1 MKLNKRVL
9 ASAAISASLVATA
22 VTPVALATGEHLNC
36 AQNFRAGVDFDAGIN
51 ANVAE
56 HLQRNCKLSVGQIT
70 ELSVD
75 EMTQT
80 ARELL
85 GKDNTPLYSEE
96 ELKRLS
102 HSEVVREARINGI
115 SSDDDG
121 KGPAEGGQQSEA
133 PLMVNDVKAGDRE
146 ITGSVILLPGQ
157 KKTVQV
163 TFPNFRALTTDLH
176 LKENSAEEGGASNGK
191 TVTFKFDVPEGI
203 NLKAGETLLFSS
215 LYDSLA
221 PDDSKSKAMPVVVKP
236 ADVAEEEG
244 PDSGDSEG
252 EFPFAVSAEVNDI
265 KAGDKK
271 VTGKVRLYPGQEV
284 EIEAYFPG
292 GRIQTTVVKL
302 EKKSAQKG
310 QVPEGEFVPFDIDV
324 PADVKLMAGDKVSVS
339 PIPHVTDPKTGE
351 SNSVELIV
359 KAADKGS
366 ESQPDQTPGNGNGK
380 GKEGGN
386 GSTKPAQPSV
396 PGAEGTPGAGEG
408 SSKFGKVF
416 EVIPGLGA
424 LVEGVAKFFNK
435 NSGLARLLQ
444 PLRNFFS
451 LFKF

>member
-9 ASAAISASLVATA
+9 ASAAISASFMATA
-22 VTPVALATGEHLNC
+22 VTPVAWAAGEHLNC
-36 AQNFRAGVDFDAGIN
+36 VQNFRAGVDAGIN

-56 HLQRNCKLSVGQIT
+56 HLRRNCH
-70 ELSVD
+70 LSVD
-75 EMTQT
+75 QIIRLNVEDMKQV
-80 ARELL
+80 AREFK
-85 GKDNTPLYSEE
+85 KDGAPLYSEE
-96 ELKRLS
+96 ELNRLS
-102 HSEVVREARINGI
+102 PSYVIALAKDIDVSPG
-115 SSDDDG
+115 DTG
-121 KGPAEGGQQSEA
+121 KGPADGEQQSGP
-133 PLMVNDVKAGDRE
+133 PLSVNDVKAGDRE
-146 ITGSVILLPGQ
+146 ITGSVFLLPGQ
-157 KKTVQV
+157 QKRVQIN
-163 TFPNFRALTTDLH
+163 FPSFRSLTTDVKLE
-176 LKENSAEEGGASNGK
+176 ENSVEEGGASNGK
-191 TVTFKFDVPEGI
+191 AVTFKFDVPEEI
-203 NLKAGETLLFSS
+203 NLKAGETLLFSL

-221 PDDSKSKAMPVVVKP
+221 PDDRKSKSIPVVVKS
-236 ADVAEEEG
+236 ADVAGEER

-252 EFPFAVSAEVNDI
+252 EFPFAVTAEVNDI

-284 EIEAYFPG
+284 EIEASFPSG
-292 GRIQTTVVKL
+292 KIQTTVVKL

-310 QVPEGEFVPFDIDV
+310 QVPEGEFVSFEIDV
-324 PADVKLMAGDKVSVS
+324 PADVKLMAGDKVTVS
-339 PIPHVTDPKTGE
+339 PVPHVTDPKTGE

-366 ESQPDQTPGNGNGK
+366 ESQPEQAPGNGNGK
-380 GKEGGN
+380 GKEGGS

-416 EVIPGLGA
+416 EGIPGLAA

>member
-1 MKLNKRVL
+1 MKLNERVL
-9 ASAAISASLVATA
+9 ASTAISASLMATA
-22 VTPVALATGEHLNC
+22 VTPVAWAAGEHLNC
-36 AQNFRAGVDFDAGIN
+36 AQNFRAGVDFDARIN

-70 ELSVD
+70 ELSVG

-80 ARELL
+80 AKELL
-85 GKDNTPLYSEE
+85 GKNNTPLYSEE

-102 HSEVVREARINGI
+102 HSEVVREARINGA
-115 SSDDDG
+115 SDDDG

-146 ITGSVILLPGQ
+146 ITGSVFLLPGQ
-157 KKTVQV
+157 QKRVQIN
-163 TFPNFRALTTDLH
+163 FPSFRSLTTDVKLE
-176 LKENSAEEGGASNGK
+176 ENSVEEGGASNGK
-191 TVTFKFDVPEGI
+191 AVTFKFDVPEEI
-203 NLKAGETLLFSS
+203 NLKAGETLLFSL

-221 PDDSKSKAMPVVVKP
+221 PDDRKSKSIPVVVKP
-236 ADVAEEEG
+236 ADVAEEEC

-252 EFPFAVSAEVNDI
+252 EFPFAVTAEVNDI

-284 EIEAYFPG
+284 EIEASFPSG
-292 GRIQTTVVKL
+292 KIQTTVVKL
-302 EKKSAQKG
+302 EKRSAQKG
-310 QVPEGEFVPFDIDV
+310 QVPEGEFVSFEIDV
-324 PADVKLMAGDKVSVS
+324 PADVKLMAGDKVTVS
-339 PIPHVTDPKTGE
+339 PVPHVTDPKTGE

-366 ESQPDQTPGNGNGK
+366 ESQPEQAPGNGNGK
-380 GKEGGN
+380 GKEGGS

-416 EVIPGLGA
+416 EGIPGLAA